1 MTRAVGDQGDGDRGQ
16 AAVLVVVVASV
27 IFLAVTMALVVFGG
41 RVVERTRAQTA
52 ADAAALVSL
61 DGGRL
66 SAEVMAARHGAELV
80 SWVRGPTYGEVTV
93 VVRLGDARATARATN
108 AP

>member
-1 MTRAVGDQGDGDRGQ
+1 MTRAVGDRGQ
-16 AAVLVVVVASV
+16 AAVLLVVVASV
-27 IFLAVTMALVVFGG
+27 IFLVTTTALVVLGG

-61 DGGRL
+61 DGGRP
-66 SAEVMAARHGAELV
+66 SAEVLAARHGAELV
-80 SWVRGPTYGEVTV
+80 SWVRGPADGEVTV
-93 VVRLGDARATARATN
+93 VVRLGGARATARATN

>member
-1 MTRAVGDQGDGDRGQ
+1 MTRVAHDRGQ
-16 AAVLVVVVASV
+16 AAIVLVVVASV
-27 IFLAVTMALVVFGG
+27 VFLVTTTALVVLGG

-61 DGGRL
+61 DDGRPG
-66 SAEVMAARHGAELV
+66 AEEMAARHGTELV
-80 SWVRGPTYGEVTV
+80 SWVRGPAHGEVTV
-93 VVRLGDARATARATN
+93 VVRFGRARATARATN

>member
-1 MTRAVGDQGDGDRGQ
+1 MTREVGDRGQ
-16 AAVLVVVVASV
+16 AAVVLVVVASV
-27 IFLAVTMALVVFGG
+27 IFLVTTTALVVLGG

-61 DGGRL
+61 DDGRPG
-66 SAEVMAARHGAELV
+66 AEVMAARHGAELV
-80 SWVRGPTYGEVTV
+80 SWVRGPADGEVTV
-93 VVRLGDARATARATN
+93 VVRLGRARATARATN